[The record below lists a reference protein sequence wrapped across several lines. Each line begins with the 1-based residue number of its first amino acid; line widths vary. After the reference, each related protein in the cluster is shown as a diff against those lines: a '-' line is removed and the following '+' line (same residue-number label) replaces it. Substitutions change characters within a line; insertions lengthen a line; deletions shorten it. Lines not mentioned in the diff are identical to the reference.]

1 MNLLAKEKIL
11 YEILASKTNDKDF
24 IVCFHDYFSFIIE
37 EGLELCVHLSE
48 PMSERNGSKVRIHN
62 LYKEIIVSVED
73 FIKNIEKFLKKENL
87 EDDFIFQDRLHDT
100 KSLIEGTSYV
110 FNGERLDSIYSEMS
124 DMTRRLRELG
134 FEKELSKYV
143 NKDRHSKL
151 NTDDIIA
158 LEKRKLFIT
167 EKNNFNKKDIR
178 SLAGVF
184 VRLSNLYAEIN
195 KAESSTES
203 RIDMET
209 FLEDLEERNRNE
221 EYTKLMSGKM
231 KVGSFFNRDKYVSD
245 IERFH
250 QSIVVNNTEIVAE
263 ENKTGDIFLLKGNDI
278 YHYGVGR
285 LHYDKNGLKEPKYIQ
300 MFKNVITYMPD
311 QKDKVRISEL
321 EKNISKKDQ
330 CGKNYR
336 VNLGKSAKPFNN
348 FLNKNGV
355 KNIHP
360 EKKIPIISVTDE
372 YITFYNKI

>member
-11 YEILASKTNDKDF
+11 YEIVVSKTNDKDF
-24 IVCFHDYFSFIIE
+24 IVCFHDYFSFITE
-37 EGLELCVHLSE
+37 KGLELCVHLSE
-48 PMSERNGSKVRIHN
+48 PLNERNEDKKRLET
-62 LYKEIIVSVED
+62 LYGEIVVQARD
-73 FIKNIEKFLKKENL
+73 FVKNIEKFLKKENL

-143 NKDRHSKL
+143 NKDKNSKL

-158 LEKRKLFIT
+158 LEKRKLFIA

-178 SLAGVF
+178 SLGGVF
-184 VRLSNLYAEIN
+184 VRLSNLYANIM
-195 KAESSTES
+195 KAESSTGNG
-203 RIDMET
+203 INMET
-209 FLEDLEERNRNE
+209 FLEDLEDRNKDD
-221 EYTKLMSGKM
+221 EYTKLMSGKIRTS
-231 KVGSFFNRDKYVSD
+231 SFFSRDKYISEV
-245 IERFH
+245 ERFH
-250 QSIVVNNTEIVAE
+250 QSIVVNNPEIVAE
-263 ENKTGDIFLLKGNDI
+263 ENKKGEIFSLKDNDI
-278 YHYGVGR
+278 YHYQIGR
-285 LHYDKNGLKEPKYIQ
+285 LNYEMNGLKEPKYIQ
-300 MFKNVITYMPD
+300 MFKNVITYMPAE
-311 QKDKVRISEL
+311 KDKVRISEL
-321 EKNISKKDQ
+321 EKNISKNDQ